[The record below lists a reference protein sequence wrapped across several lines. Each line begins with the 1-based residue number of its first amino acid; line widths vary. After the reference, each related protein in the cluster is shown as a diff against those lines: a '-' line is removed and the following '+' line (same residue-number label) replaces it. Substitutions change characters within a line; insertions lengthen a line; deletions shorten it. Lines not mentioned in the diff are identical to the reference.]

1 MEEILR
7 SVWIQGGAIGLLIFS
22 GYYLWWLERQERIR
36 VQAKKDELTEKLLVF
51 MESQKELVQD
61 LVDGLDVKEMLRN
74 EIIRNDRRRNG

>member
-7 SVWIQGGAIGLLIFS
+7 YVWIQSGAIGLLIFS